1 MMLSPVA
8 TPNAG
13 AVTAI
18 VVPVVA
24 LEFVPMFLTNAMTA
38 RASDAA
44 RLNRSASASVATAR
58 RAGFPGEWTVFAP
71 EGCGRWVI
79 RVIVSPLR
87 IANANPSVLRAPIR
101 HVGRRGDM
109 VQLLHGVCAAMCKEK
124 ASGIPGSSWSDG
136 AAAMHESCIG

>member
-8 TPNAG
+8 TPAAG

-38 RASDAA
+38 PASEAA
-44 RLNRSASASVATAR
+44 RLHRSASASVATAR

-71 EGCGRWVI
+71 QGCGRGVI

-87 IANANPSVLRAPIR
+87 IANANPSVLRATLPA
-101 HVGRRGDM
+101 RRAKG
-109 VQLLHGVCAAMCKEK
+109 
-124 ASGIPGSSWSDG
+124 
-136 AAAMHESCIG
+136 

>member
-8 TPNAG
+8 TPAAG
-13 AVTAI
+13 AVTVI

-24 LEFVPMFLTNAMTA
+24 LEFVPVFLTNARTA

-58 RAGFPGEWTVFAP
+58 RAGLPGEWTVFAP
-71 EGCGRWVI
+71 EACGRWVI

-87 IANANPSVLRAPIR
+87 IANANQSVRRATIPA
-101 HVGRRGDM
+101 RRAKG
-109 VQLLHGVCAAMCKEK
+109 
-124 ASGIPGSSWSDG
+124 
-136 AAAMHESCIG
+136 